1 MMDCRLK
8 LLLIYLLISIALGIF
23 VILEDEGA
31 CKQRYYH
38 PFLYLPN
45 FIEFNKDHIL
55 KSGITIKILRDFII
69 RLLIFIILLPVDIL
83 RYPYLLYKK
92 YENTPIY
99 KFKDKSDYIDLRK
112 NNEKDKRKDN

>member
-1 MMDCRLK
+1 MTDGMLK
-8 LLLIYLLISIALGIF
+8 FLIIYLLSCFSLGVF
-23 VILEDEGA
+23 VFLEDEDA
-31 CKQRYYH
+31 CEQRYYY
-38 PFLYLPN
+38 PFWYLPN
-45 FIEFNKDHIL
+45 FIKFNKVHIL

-69 RLLIFIILLPVDIL
+69 RSLIFIMLLPVDIL

-112 NNEKDKRKDN
+112 NNEKDEGKEN